1 MDVAP
6 PEKNPQ
12 KAAAGRLGAAARAQ
26 RAAERKLQADAPAPV
41 LDTAEKVGRELE
53 EVIHAVKT
61 GRMDRRTGD
70 TLVKALHARLR
81 VVDLAVGDRLDQLE
95 SAQKAGGTVV
105 PGGIVRRQ
113 GRGR

>member
-1 MDVAP
+1 MDLSAQ
-6 PEKNPQ
+6 PEKDSK
-12 KAAAGRLGAAARAQ
+12 KAKAGRLGAIAKAQ
-26 RAAERKLQADAPAPV
+26 KAAERKAQADAPAPT

-81 VVDLAVGDRLDQLE
+81 VVDLDVGARLDALE
-95 SAQKAGGTVV
+95 ASGKTPTVI
-105 PGGIVRRQ
+105 PGGITRRQ
-113 GRGR
+113 GPGR